1 MGILEL
7 LVTGWALHSAI
18 APYQIIGRTFAIV
31 DAHNGQS
38 ASIMNGGSN
47 TGRHSL
53 ARTVHIHLTDDIDG
67 SQADETIEFGVDGVT
82 YEIDLS
88 AANATALRAAF
99 KAYVEAGRKAG
110 RGIRTTAGRRPA
122 SPVARSDRSQNR
134 AIRDWANRKGL
145 TLSERGRIPGHIV
158 QQFEAEAGR

>member
-1 MGILEL
+1 MID
-7 LVTGWALHSAI
+7 VRN
-18 APYQIIGRTFAIV
+18 GR
-31 DAHNGQS
+31 S
-38 ASIMNGGSN
+38 ASIMNGGPN

-53 ARTVHIHLTDDIDG
+53 ARTVQVHLTDDIDG
-67 SQADETIEFGVDGVT
+67 GQADETIEFGVDGVT

-88 AANATALRAAF
+88 AANAATLRSAF

-110 RGIRTTAGRRPA
+110 RGIRTSAGRRPA

-134 AIRDWANRKGL
+134 AIRDWAKRKGL

-158 QQFEAEAGR
+158 EQFEAEAGR